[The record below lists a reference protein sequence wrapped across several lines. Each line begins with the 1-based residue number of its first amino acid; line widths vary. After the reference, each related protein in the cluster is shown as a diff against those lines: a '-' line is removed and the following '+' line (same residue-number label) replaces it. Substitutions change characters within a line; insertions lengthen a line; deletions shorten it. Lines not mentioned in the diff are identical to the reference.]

1 MGESSFDSDL
11 YSKNLDKV
19 LGIAMEE
26 YKQVTF
32 DRYREQNVL
41 IRNYMWIGVAILGAE
56 VAVFSQVGKATSWLL
71 KGASLNP
78 CFATCAIFALMLAVF
93 AIAMGVHTMHSK
105 GGISMP
111 LYGMQPLLFA
121 SIAWKEANKDVSET
135 TMVIKLLE
143 QLEKATSHNLDLAIT
158 KGTRLKWMS
167 RCLLASVALA
177 VCATGSAF
185 F

>member
-1 MGESSFDSDL
+1 MGESGFDSDL

-19 LGIAMEE
+19 LGVAMEE

-56 VAVFSQVGKATSWLL
+56 VAVFSQVGQSTSWIL
-71 KGASLNP
+71 KGATFNP
-78 CFATCAIFALMLAVF
+78 WFAACAIFALMLAVF
-93 AIAMGVHTMHSK
+93 AIAVGVHTMHSK

-111 LYGMQPLLFA
+111 LYGMQPLHFA
-121 SIAWKEANKDVSET
+121 AIAWEEANKDVGKT
-135 TMVIKLLE
+135 TMISKLLE
-143 QLEKATSHNLDLAIT
+143 QIEKATQHNLDLAIT
-158 KGTRLKWMS
+158 KGARLMWMS
-167 RCLLASVALA
+167 RCLLASIVLA